1 MDKNHERTIN
11 KKIIMRGILRYVARI
26 GFIVGGTYYNQIW
39 SNYRKLDMDSESLI
53 ETISDSDF
61 ITNEYEIE
69 YEINNDGSC
78 KLIKILD
85 NKNNSLW
92 SEIEEEYARDEYP
105 PFGGPFTNAL
115 SPFEW
120 LKLNYNPPT
129 RKK

>member
-1 MDKNHERTIN
+1 
-11 KKIIMRGILRYVARI
+11 
-26 GFIVGGTYYNQIW
+26 
-39 SNYRKLDMDSESLI
+39 
-53 ETISDSDF
+53 
-61 ITNEYEIE
+61 
-69 YEINNDGSC
+69 
-78 KLIKILD
+78 LD

>member
-1 MDKNHERTIN
+1 VDKNHERTIN
-11 KKIIMRGILRYVARI
+11 KKIIMRGILRYAARI
-26 GFIVGGTYYNQIW
+26 GFIVGGTYYNEIW
-39 SNYRKLDMDSESLI
+39 SNYRRLDMDSTSLI

-85 NKNNSLW
+85 NKNNYLW